1 MYNFLHVNNM
11 KKIFVLMMTIATLVS
26 CSEKNPF
33 YSEFPNEYGIPP
45 FEDIK
50 TEHYMPA
57 FKEGIKQQQA
67 EYDAIANTTEAPT
80 FANTIEA
87 LEFSGEL
94 LNRVSSVFFNLYSAE
109 TNDSL
114 SSIANQVSPLLSEHG
129 DNLYLNDKIFQR
141 VKTLYNQRAGLGLN
155 AEQTR
160 ILEKYYKNFVRSGA
174 DLSEEAKAK
183 LREINK
189 ELSMAQLT
197 FGQNLLNDNN
207 AFQKFVT
214 DESQLAGLPE
224 SVKQAAAAAAKE
236 AGKDGQ
242 WLFTTSKASFIPV
255 LQYGDNRELRKE
267 LLLAYANRGNNGD
280 ANDNNAIIKK
290 IMELRIQ
297 RAKLMGYAT
306 PADFILDNTMAK
318 TSAKVMEFLQSV
330 WQPALNQAKI
340 ERAEL
345 QGLMN
350 LEGKGE
356 KLEAW
361 DWWYYAEKLRKA
373 KYDLDEEA
381 LRPYFKMENVR
392 QGAFDLAGKLW
403 GLQFKKLDKTPQYH
417 ADMEAFEVT
426 NADGSLVGV
435 LITDYFPRPGKRAGA
450 WMNNYTEQFIK
461 NGKNQRP
468 VIVNVGNFT
477 KPTADKPS
485 LMNMDEVETLFHEFG
500 HGLHGLLSQTTYTGL
515 SGTNVVRDFVELP
528 SQIME
533 NWCFEPQVIK
543 TYAKHYE
550 TGEVMPDELIEK
562 IQKAG
567 TFNQGFVMV
576 ELLSAA
582 ILDMNYHMLT
592 NADDLN
598 AEAFEKASMERMGMI
613 PEIIVRYRSTNFNHI
628 FAGGYAAGYY
638 SYTWA
643 EVLDADAYQAFVET
657 GDIYNQAVAKAFRQN
672 VLEKGDSEEAMQLY
686 LKFRGKEPNPQAL
699 LVKRGFATN

>member
-11 KKIFVLMMTIATLVS
+11 KKIFVLMMTIATLVG

-657 GDIYNQAVAKAFRQN
+657 GDIYNQAVAKAFRKN

>member
-297 RAKLMGYAT
+297 RAKLMGSAT